1 MSRRKRFTG
10 HRDHM
15 GRYIL
20 GMQGVPPPDLPKD
33 EDDAGGV
40 IPHVGLRQV
49 PVGSGV
55 INYRKSKTS
64 IPVTQEE

>member
-1 MSRRKRFTG
+1 MSRRRRFTG
-10 HRDHM
+10 HRDHL

-20 GMQGVPPPDLPKD
+20 GMQDTPPPTIPKD

-40 IPHVGLRQV
+40 IPHQGLRQV

-55 INYRKSKTS
+55 LNYRKSPHS
-64 IPVTQEE
+64 SAVTQEE

>member
-1 MSRRKRFTG
+1 
-10 HRDHM
+10 M

-20 GMQGVPPPDLPKD
+20 GMQGVPEPSIPKD

-49 PVGSGV
+49 PVGVGTLR
-55 INYRKSKTS
+55 YRKSPTS
-64 IPVTQEE
+64 SPRLVTEIE